1 MAADNL
7 MSFHTYTFE
16 ILYPVLDQESQN
28 QDAFRRNMPRLVPSC
43 YLCVLGARE
52 DWGLG

>member
-7 MSFHTYTFE
+7 MSFHMFE

-28 QDAFRRNMPRLVPSC
+28 HDAVTRNMPV
-43 YLCVLGARE
+43 
-52 DWGLG
+52 